1 MIRDFIKYYKPHRGL
16 FFLDMFAALGLAF
29 FDLLFPFASRFF
41 INDILPSGNYDFLW
55 IFAIVFTLLYLFRFV
70 LDYIVTFYGHVL
82 GVRIEYDMRK
92 DLFAHIQKLSF
103 SFFDETKIGQLM
115 SRIVNDLNEITELA
129 HHGPEDVFIS
139 AIMLVGS
146 FLILLSINVP
156 LTLITFVLIPFM
168 IFFTI
173 KINIS
178 MRTNFRDIRKV
189 IGEVNSRVEE
199 SLLGIRVVQSFAN
212 EEYEREKFDVGNK
225 KFKDLR
231 THAFKLMGVF
241 SGGINW
247 FAGMLTLVSLVAGG
261 AFVYRGLIDIGDL
274 VAYLLYMGI
283 MVQPIKKVASFAE
296 LYQRGMAGYNR
307 FYELMKTVPEIADK
321 EGAGELLDVKG
332 DVRFSDVSFRY
343 KEEGDF
349 VLSNLNLHVAP
360 GETVAIVGPSGV
372 GKSTLCNLIPRFYE
386 IDSGRILID
395 GVSIDEVT
403 RVSLRENV
411 GIVAQDVFLF
421 SGTIAENIAYG
432 RIGDYTMEDVREAAR
447 LAFIDDF
454 IMTLEDGYDTYVGE
468 RGIKLS
474 GGQKQRIAIA
484 RIFLKNPPI
493 LIFDEATS
501 ALDTKSEKIVQ
512 KSMEILCKDRTTFI
526 IAHRLST
533 VRGAGRILVLTDDG
547 IVESG
552 THDELMALG
561 GTYTSLYQAFT
572 E

>member
-1 MIRDFIKYYKPHRGL
+1 MIF
-16 FFLDMFAALGLAF
+16 
-29 FDLLFPFASRFF
+29 
-41 INDILPSGNYDFLW
+41 LPSGNYSFLW
-55 IFAIVFTLLYLFRFV
+55 IFAGVFVGLYIFRFI

-82 GVRIEYDMRK
+82 GVRIEYDLRK
-92 DLFAHIQKLSF
+92 ELFAHIQKFSF
-103 SFFDETKIGQLM
+103 SFFDETKIGHLM

-139 AIMLVGS
+139 VIMLIGS
-146 FLILLSINVP
+146 FFILLSINVP
-156 LTLITFVLIPFM
+156 LTLITFILIPFM

-173 KINIS
+173 KLNLA

-189 IGEVNSRVEE
+189 IGEVNTNVEE

-212 EEYEREKFDVGNK
+212 EGYEQDKFDIGNR

-231 THAFKLMGVF
+231 THAFKLMGIF
-241 SGGINW
+241 SGGILW
-247 FAGMLTLVSLVAGG
+247 FASMLTMISLVAGG
-261 AFVYRGLIDIGDL
+261 YFVLKGSINLGDM

-307 FYELMKTVPEIADK
+307 FYELIKLSPDIVDK
-321 EGAGELLDVKG
+321 KDAVVLKDVKG
-332 DVRFSDVSFRY
+332 DVLFENVSFRY
-343 KEEGDF
+343 SEEGNF
-349 VLSNLNLHVAP
+349 VLKNLNLHVFP
-360 GETVAIVGPSGV
+360 GDTVAIVGPSGV
-372 GKSTLCNLIPRFYE
+372 GKTTLCNLIPRFYE
-386 IDSGRILID
+386 VDSGQIYID
-395 GVSIDEVT
+395 DIPIDDVT
-403 RVSLRENV
+403 MLSLRENV

-432 RIGDYTMEDVREAAR
+432 RISDYSMNDVIAAAK

-454 IMTLEDGYDTYVGE
+454 IMTLEEGYYTYVGE

-512 KSMEILCKDRTTFI
+512 KSMEILCKNRTTFI

-547 IVESG
+547 IAESG
-552 THDELMALG
+552 THEELMALG
-561 GTYTSLYQAFT
+561 GTYTGLYDAFT